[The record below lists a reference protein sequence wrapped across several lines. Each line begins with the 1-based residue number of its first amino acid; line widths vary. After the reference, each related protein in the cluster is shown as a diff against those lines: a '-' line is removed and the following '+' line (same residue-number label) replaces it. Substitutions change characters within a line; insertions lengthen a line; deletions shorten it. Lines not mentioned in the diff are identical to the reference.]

1 MVGYARSSQRFSR
14 KPVPRQFS
22 RTAGYAAFDSG
33 PGHWQTGLTM
43 IDLAPSP
50 FELAAAELRR
60 LDLDL
65 TRLPGEY
72 RVNFHN
78 GAESTAQIAET
89 VDAALD
95 LGRIMAAGRAEAHTH
110 SAGPR
115 RRRRPRRMT
124 PKAYNKRLR
133 MAQQRRLARRIRR
146 QPAGRL

>member
-1 MVGYARSSQRFSR
+1 MDDQ
-14 KPVPRQFS
+14 
-22 RTAGYAAFDSG
+22 
-33 PGHWQTGLTM
+33 
-43 IDLAPSP
+43 APSP
-50 FELAAAELRR
+50 FELAAAELRK
-60 LDLDL
+60 LGLDL

-95 LGRIMAAGRAEAHTH
+95 LGRIMAAERAAAAPH

-115 RRRRPRRMT
+115 RRRRRRMT

-133 MAQQRRLARRIRR
+133 LAQMRRLRARALRK
-146 QPAGRL
+146 QRLETRSDE

>member
-1 MVGYARSSQRFSR
+1 M
-14 KPVPRQFS
+14 
-22 RTAGYAAFDSG
+22 
-33 PGHWQTGLTM
+33 TGE
-43 IDLAPSP
+43 APSP
-50 FELAAAELRR
+50 FEIAAAELRK
-60 LDLDL
+60 LGLDL

-95 LGRIMAAGRAEAHTH
+95 LGRIMAAERAAAAPH

-133 MAQQRRLARRIRR
+133 LAQMRRLRARAIRQQRAEARSED
-146 QPAGRL
+146 